1 MSSKPIVIALRS
13 DYHNLSSKLQ
23 LLLKSFLNSEIRTKK
38 IIIKIN
44 LCDARTPEVGAIT
57 HPLFLDALLQY
68 LRSFCSNTEIY
79 VVESDATVVL
89 ADEFIRWFGF
99 EPILSRWNAQWINL
113 SKINS
118 IKKILN
124 GLFFKEIEL
133 PEIFEDEFFF
143 ISLAKLKTNILTK
156 ISCVLKNQFGCLP
169 KVEKN
174 EYHPYI
180 HEAIVD
186 INSVLRP
193 HLSLVD
199 GIVAMGGAQGP
210 AFGIPINANIIIG
223 SQDPVA
229 TDSFCARIM
238 GFNPYFIPHIRKAN
252 KKKIGSIKYTLSSD
266 IVPKIDFEINKW
278 EMTLFRLGGKIKRK
292 SQIRLRRKS

>member
-180 HEAIVD
+180 YKKH
-186 INSVLRP
+186 
-193 HLSLVD
+193 
-199 GIVAMGGAQGP
+199 
-210 AFGIPINANIIIG
+210 FG
-223 SQDPVA
+223 
-229 TDSFCARIM
+229 
-238 GFNPYFIPHIRKAN
+238 
-252 KKKIGSIKYTLSSD
+252 
-266 IVPKIDFEINKW
+266 
-278 EMTLFRLGGKIKRK
+278 
-292 SQIRLRRKS
+292 